1 MSTLT
6 SKPSL
11 GFTEAI
17 RLACHRM
24 TDFKGRS
31 RRSEFWWFML
41 AFQICIMILQ
51 FILSLFLQA
60 YPSEIITELLSFF
73 ALSATVRRLHDG
85 GHSQWWVLVS
95 WISSIAFLIYI
106 YFSGIYEDTMSI
118 NANPSDQLRMFTDP
132 ISGILI
138 AISVI
143 SSIITIVFCIM
154 DGKPE
159 PNKYGESPKYEYN
172 N

>member
-17 RLACHRM
+17 RLASHRM

-85 GHSQWWVLVS
+85 GHSQWWVIVS
-95 WISSIAFLIYI
+95 WVSFIVLLVYLH
-106 YFSGIYEDTMSI
+106 FSGIYDNMMGI
-118 NANPSDQLRMFTDP
+118 NANPSDQLKMFTDP
-132 ISGILI
+132 ISGTLF
-138 AISVI
+138 AISAI
-143 SSIITIVFCIM
+143 SSLVTVIFCIM

-159 PNKYGESPKYEYN
+159 ANKYGESPKYEN